1 MARIELI
8 PERTADGTVI
18 FRAVVRGPAARLRE
32 LVRRLI
38 PRSA

>member
-1 MARIELI
+1 MARIDFI

-18 FRAVVRGPAARLRE
+18 LRAVVRGRADRLRE
-32 LVRRLI
+32 LLRRLI